1 LKPEGEIGNNL
12 ASFIIKINCMRKF
25 YCTLTIACSFI
36 QLHAQDVTVKQMQ
49 DAGTKAVKGIDSNGW
64 KKSGTLILNL
74 NQGALS
80 NWVAGGEQNVFG
92 INGIFNYAF
101 NYKMGKNI
109 WDNYFDVALGFQN
122 ATSFKKFRKI
132 DDRVDIT
139 SKYGRQLS
147 KNWYYGILFNSNS
160 QVLPGYDYSTD
171 PPTKISSFL
180 TPGKIILSPGFDFKP
195 NDKFSLFMSPATVR
209 WVLKR
214 DEDFY
219 SLAKFGVDPGKKVNT
234 EIGAFV
240 TAKYKEAITKW
251 ATYTGRLDLFSNYRR
266 KPGNVDVLMN
276 NLLTMS
282 FTKNFATNLS
292 VDLLYDDDVLKK
304 LQLKEILGIGLTMKL
319 Q

>member
-1 LKPEGEIGNNL
+1 
-12 ASFIIKINCMRKF
+12 MRKF
-25 YCTLTIACSFI
+25 YLCLFI
-36 QLHAQDVTVKQMQ
+36 CGFYVELIAQDGTVKQMQ
-49 DAGTKAVKGIDSNGW
+49 DAGTKAVKSLDSNGW
-64 KKSGTLILNL
+64 KKIGTLILNL

-92 INGIFNYAF
+92 INGIFNYAI

-109 WDNYFDVALGFQN
+109 WDNYFDIALGFQN

-132 DDRVDIT
+132 DDRIDIT

-147 KNWYYGILFNSNS
+147 KKWYYGILFNFNS
-160 QVLPGYDYSTD
+160 QALPGYNYSTD

-180 TPGKIILSPGFDFKP
+180 SPGKILLSPGFDFRP
-195 NDKFSLFMSPATVR
+195 NDKFSVFMSPATVR

-219 SLAKFGVDPGKKVNT
+219 NMAKFGVDSAKKVNT
-234 EIGAFV
+234 EIGAFI
-240 TAKYKEAITKW
+240 TAKYKAAITTW

-266 KPGNVDVLMN
+266 NPQNIDVLMN
-276 NLLTMS
+276 NLLTMN
-282 FTKNFATNLS
+282 FTKYFATNLS

-319 Q
+319 

>member
-1 LKPEGEIGNNL
+1 MRNFLL
-12 ASFIIKINCMRKF
+12 SLFICGL
-25 YCTLTIACSFI
+25 YV
-36 QLHAQDVTVKQMQ
+36 QLFAQDGIVKQMQ
-49 DAGTKAVKGIDSNGW
+49 DARTKAVKSLDSNGW
-64 KKSGTLILNL
+64 KKSGSLILNL

-92 INGIFNYAF
+92 INGIFNYAV
-101 NYKMGKNI
+101 NYKMEKNI
-109 WDNYFDVALGFQN
+109 WDNYFDLALGFQN

-132 DDRVDIT
+132 DDRIDIT

-147 KNWYYGILFNSNS
+147 KKWYYGILFNFNS
-160 QVLPGYDYSTD
+160 QALPGYNYATD

-180 TPGKIILSPGFDFKP
+180 SPGKILLSPGFDFRP
-195 NDKFSLFMSPATVR
+195 NDKFSVFMSPATVR

-219 SLAKFGVDPGKKVNT
+219 NMAKFGVDSAKKVNT

-240 TAKYKEAITKW
+240 TAKYKVAITKW

-266 KPGNVDVLMN
+266 NPQNIDVLMN

-319 Q
+319 

>member
-1 LKPEGEIGNNL
+1 
-12 ASFIIKINCMRKF
+12 MRKF
-25 YCTLTIACSFI
+25 LLFLFI
-36 QLHAQDVTVKQMQ
+36 TTFSVQLVAQDGAVKQMQ
-49 DAGTKAVKGIDSNGW
+49 DARTKAVKSLDSNGW
-64 KKSGTLILNL
+64 KKSGTLIFNL

-92 INGIFNYAF
+92 VNGIFNYAI
-101 NYKMGKNI
+101 NYKMEKDI

-132 DDRVDIT
+132 DDRIDIT

-147 KNWYYGILFNSNS
+147 KKWYYGILFNFNS
-160 QVLPGYDYSTD
+160 QALPGYNYSTD

-180 TPGKIILSPGFDFKP
+180 SPGKILLSPGFDFRP
-195 NDKFSLFMSPATVR
+195 NDKFSVFMSPATVR

-214 DEDFY
+214 DKDFY
-219 SLAKFGVDPGKKVNT
+219 NMAKFGVDSAKKVNT

-240 TAKYKEAITKW
+240 TAKYKAAITKW

-266 KPGNVDVLMN
+266 NPQNIDVLMN
-276 NLLTMS
+276 NLLTMN

>member
-1 LKPEGEIGNNL
+1 
-12 ASFIIKINCMRKF
+12 MRKF
-25 YCTLTIACSFI
+25 YILVIISLLFVKSN
-36 QLHAQDVTVKQMQ
+36 AQDGTVKQMQ
-49 DAGTKAVKGIDSNGW
+49 DAGTKAVKSLDSNGW

-92 INGIFNYAF
+92 INGIFNYAI
-101 NYKMGKNI
+101 NYKKGKNI

-132 DDRVDIT
+132 DDRIDIT
-139 SKYGRQLS
+139 SKYGRQLTT
-147 KNWYYGILFNSNS
+147 KWYYGILVNFNS
-160 QVLPGYDYSTD
+160 QALPGYNYSTD

-180 TPGKIILSPGFDFKP
+180 TPGKILLSPGFDFRP
-195 NDKFSLFMSPATVR
+195 NDKFSVFISPVTVR

-214 DEDFY
+214 DEDF
-219 SLAKFGVDPGKKVNT
+219 LNVKKFGIDSAKKVNT
-234 EIGAFV
+234 EIGAFL
-240 TAKYKEAITKW
+240 TAKYTTALSKW

-266 KPGNVDVLMN
+266 NPQNIDVLMN
-276 NLLTMS
+276 NLLTMK

-319 Q
+319 

>member
-1 LKPEGEIGNNL
+1 
-12 ASFIIKINCMRKF
+12 MRKF
-25 YCTLTIACSFI
+25 YFCLFI
-36 QLHAQDVTVKQMQ
+36 FGFYVELIAQDGTVKQMQ
-49 DAGTKAVKGIDSNGW
+49 DAGTKAVKSLDSNGW

-92 INGIFNYAF
+92 INGIFNYAV

-109 WDNYFDVALGFQN
+109 WDNYFDIALGFQN

-132 DDRVDIT
+132 DDRIDIT

-147 KNWYYGILFNSNS
+147 KKWYYGILFNFNS
-160 QVLPGYDYSTD
+160 QALPGYNYSTD

-180 TPGKIILSPGFDFKP
+180 SPGKILLSPGFDFRP
-195 NDKFSLFMSPATVR
+195 NDKFSVFMSPATVR

-219 SLAKFGVDPGKKVNT
+219 NVAKFGVDSAKKVNT
-234 EIGAFV
+234 EFGAFI
-240 TAKYKEAITKW
+240 TAKYKAAITKW

-266 KPGNVDVLMN
+266 NPQNIDVLMN

-319 Q
+319 

>member
-1 LKPEGEIGNNL
+1 
-12 ASFIIKINCMRKF
+12 MRKF
-25 YCTLTIACSFI
+25 YLCLFI
-36 QLHAQDVTVKQMQ
+36 FGFYVELIAQDGTVKQLQ
-49 DAGTKAVKGIDSNGW
+49 DAGTKAVKGLDSNGW

-92 INGIFNYAF
+92 INGIFNYAI
-101 NYKMGKNI
+101 NYKMGKDI
-109 WDNYFDVALGFQN
+109 WDNYFDIALGFQN

-132 DDRVDIT
+132 DDRIDIT

-147 KNWYYGILFNSNS
+147 KKWYYGILFNFNS
-160 QVLPGYDYSTD
+160 QALPGYNYSTD

-180 TPGKIILSPGFDFKP
+180 SPGKILLSPGFDFRP
-195 NDKFSLFMSPATVR
+195 NDKFSVFMSPATVR

-219 SLAKFGVDPGKKVNT
+219 TMAKFGVDSAKKVNT
-234 EIGAFV
+234 EIGAFI
-240 TAKYKEAITKW
+240 TAKYKSAITKW

-266 KPGNVDVLMN
+266 NPQNIDVLMN
-276 NLLTMS
+276 NLLTMN

-319 Q
+319 